1 MHDILKHY
9 KKAGWES
16 IHYRNMCN
24 AMEVHLEMKIKLIDF
39 HDPKS
44 LVLCKPDFRRKCGL
58 ESVVNRNDPGPMIN
72 QTETRL
78 SIRTYTKP

>member
-39 HDPKS
+39 MTRNRWCYVS
-44 LVLCKPDFRRKCGL
+44 RTLGV
-58 ESVVNRNDPGPMIN
+58 SVVWRA
-72 QTETRL
+72 
-78 SIRTYTKP
+78 